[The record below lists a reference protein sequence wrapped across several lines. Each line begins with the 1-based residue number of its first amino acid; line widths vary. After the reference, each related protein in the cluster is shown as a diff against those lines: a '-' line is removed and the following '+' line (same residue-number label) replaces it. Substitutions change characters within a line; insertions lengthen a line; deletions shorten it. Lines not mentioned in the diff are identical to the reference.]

1 MFLFSIIICKFAR
14 EMQRKSHIIGRMV
27 RAMLTIIVA
36 MLVSSC
42 YNSQSET
49 PDAWDLTDQ
58 QLDSISFSTSHHYSQ
73 NYNFV
78 VKADSLLLNAEEP
91 STEVLDS
98 AFVVKGN
105 EVVVADIQTIPADTI
120 DSVWVKI
127 ARDQFTQGWIRECN
141 LLTGVA
147 PNDPISQF
155 IDFFTDTHRIIF
167 LYLLMV
173 VGAAYSIRKLL
184 RRNARFVHFND
195 IDSFY
200 PTLLALLV
208 ASSAVFYSSIQLF
221 NPESWRH
228 FYYHPSL
235 NPFLLPTHI
244 SIFITSVWAL
254 LIVGIATIDD
264 VMKKLD
270 ISGALLYLLG
280 LAAVCAVDYVVFS
293 VSTLYYIGYPLLIV
307 YYLFSI
313 RRYMRH
319 SMNRYKCGKCGHALS
334 SKGKCPHCGAMN
346 V

>member
-1 MFLFSIIICKFAR
+1 MLYRRFIFR
-14 EMQRKSHIIGRMV
+14 QMV
-27 RAMLTIIVA
+27 VA
-36 MLVSSC
+36 MLSIVMAMLATSC
-42 YNSQSET
+42 YKSQSET

-58 QLDSISFSTSHHYSQ
+58 QLDSVSFSTTHHYSQ

-78 VKADSLLLNAEEP
+78 VKADTLLLNGEGP
-91 STEVLDS
+91 LVDVLDS
-98 AFVVKGN
+98 VFVVKDD
-105 EVVVADIQTIPADTI
+105 EVVVADIQTIPTDTI

-127 ARDQFTQGWIRECN
+127 ARDQLSQGWIHESD
-141 LLTGVA
+141 LLAGVA

-155 IDFFTDTHRIIF
+155 VDFFTDTHRIIL

-173 VGAAYSIRKLL
+173 AAAAYSIRKLL

-235 NPFLLPTHI
+235 NPFLLPTHL
-244 SIFITSVWAL
+244 SLFITSVWAL
-254 LIVGIATIDD
+254 VIVGVATVDD
-264 VMKKLD
+264 VLKKLD
-270 ISGALLYLLG
+270 VSGAVLYLLG

-293 VSTLYYIGYPLLIV
+293 VSTLYYIGYPLLVV
-307 YYLFSI
+307 YYIFSI
-313 RRYMRH
+313 RRYMLR
-319 SMNRYKCGKCGHALS
+319 SMNRFKCGKCGCALPR
-334 SKGKCPHCGAMN
+334 KGKCPHCGTIN